1 MTPKYT
7 MKDLFVIIPA
17 HNEEDTLPGLL
28 KQLKSSITH
37 NIIVVDNASTDQTR
51 IIAQNAGVIV
61 VHENRLGYGN
71 ACLAAINY
79 LSSLKEKPKVVC
91 FFDGDGQ
98 SIVNDIPKVANGV
111 FHGKIQYCQGSR
123 MILQSSRGRL
133 GVLARVANRFFSFLL
148 SLTYN
153 QNITDLGPLR
163 IVTWK
168 ALCMLEMKTPSYGW
182 TMEMSAKILKSGVNH
197 IEIPVSYSQRTKG
210 ESKISG
216 NITNAFKAAL
226 IMIITYIKILFFWR
240 PTHSF

>member
-7 MKDLFVIIPA
+7 MKDLFIIIPA

-28 KQLKSSITH
+28 KQLQSSITH

-51 IIAQNAGVIV
+51 NIAQNAGVTV

-71 ACLAAINY
+71 ACLAAINH
-79 LSSLKEKPKVVC
+79 LSSLIEKPKVIC

-123 MILQSSRGRL
+123 MIQQSSRGRL
-133 GVLARVANRFFSFLL
+133 GVLARVANRFFSLLL
-148 SLTYN
+148 SFTYN
-153 QNITDLGPLR
+153 QKITDLGPLR

-168 ALCMLEMKTPSYGW
+168 TLCMLEMNTPSYGW
-182 TMEMSAKILKSGVNH
+182 TMEMSAKILKSGINH
-197 IEIPVSYSQRTKG
+197 IELPVSYSQRTKG

-226 IMIITYIKILFFWR
+226 IMTITYIKILFFWR